1 MRANLDDTLLV
12 TPGYVLN
19 HQYGGLTRTY
29 TIDSP
34 EKKSHS
40 VLASES
46 IVDPTNCK
54 VQGVYGKTLSYPI

>member
-46 IVDPTNCK
+46 IVSGTGCK
-54 VQGVYGKTLSYPI
+54 V